1 MFQGIWESRGPYLS
15 FGLFLRDGGG
25 EDAVIAL
32 GLVHTQR
39 PPLHRKA
46 AQGPCVAL
54 RSPHTTLPPPRR
66 AEGKGEGKGGRT
78 TEGCLSTSKL
88 GGHQPLPSGLSPEAA
103 AASPGAEGARVPA
116 ERVLVVHSDLL
127 FHCVHCRSCFLC
139 AL

>member
-25 EDAVIAL
+25 EDAVMAL

-54 RSPHTTLPPPRR
+54 RSPHTTLPPPTQGR
-66 AEGKGEGKGGRT
+66 GEGGG
-78 TEGCLSTSKL
+78 EGREDHRGVSQHLQTRRSPASSKW
-88 GGHQPLPSGLSPEAA
+88 PE
-103 AASPGAEGARVPA
+103 P
-116 ERVLVVHSDLL
+116 
-127 FHCVHCRSCFLC
+127 
-139 AL
+139 